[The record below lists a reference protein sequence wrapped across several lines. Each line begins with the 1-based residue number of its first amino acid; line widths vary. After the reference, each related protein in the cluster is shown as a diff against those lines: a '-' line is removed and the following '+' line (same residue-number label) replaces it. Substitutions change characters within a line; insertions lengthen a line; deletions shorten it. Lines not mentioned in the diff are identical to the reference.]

1 MQAQHVQSIGNTF
14 ALRNINMKT
23 DAQLQKD
30 VTAELSWQP
39 SFDSANIGVSASAHV
54 ITLSGRVSHYAERT
68 AAEAAAKGVYG
79 VNAVANEI
87 DVQLMGSSHRTDQDI
102 AEAAVNALKWDIEV
116 PKDRVKIV
124 VANGSVTLS
133 GSVDWQY
140 QRDAAARCV
149 QYLIGVVSVS
159 NMIFIKPHVTWSEV
173 TNDIEAAFRRNANVD
188 ARRIDVSTHDGTV
201 TLNGYVSSW
210 AERDQAVNA
219 AWAAPG
225 VKSVND
231 ELSVAL

>member
-1 MQAQHVQSIGNTF
+1 
-14 ALRNINMKT
+14 MKT
-23 DAQLQKD
+23 DAQLQTD
-30 VTAELSWQP
+30 VLAELRWQP
-39 SFDSANIGVSASAHV
+39 SFDAANIGVSAHDHV
-54 ITLSGRVSHYAERT
+54 ITLSGQVAHYMERS
-68 AAEAAAKGVYG
+68 AAESAAKGVYG

-87 DVQLMGSSHRTDQDI
+87 DVQLIGSSHRTDQDI

-116 PKDRVKIV
+116 PNDKVKIIV
-124 VANGSVTLS
+124 TKGNVTLS

-159 NMIFIKPHVTWSEV
+159 NAITIKPQVKWSEV
-173 TNDIEAAFRRNANVD
+173 RNEIEDAFRRNADLD
-188 ARRIDVSTHDGTV
+188 ARRIDVSTRDGIV
-201 TLNGYVSSW
+201 TLNGNVSSW
-210 AERDQAVNA
+210 AERDQAVSA

-231 ELSVAL
+231 ELSVAF